1 MMQALFS
8 YGTLQQEQVQLD
20 TFGRRLEGEKAVLS
34 GFKIGQVKITDPTV
48 IASSQKDIHPILIA
62 TGNVEDE
69 VEGTVFLITE
79 AELAHADEYEVDEYQ
94 RISATVVSGQQ
105 CWIYVAN
112 QKAILVESL

>member
-8 YGTLQQEQVQLD
+8 YGTLQQKQVQLD
-20 TFGRRLEGEKAVLS
+20 TFGRRLEGEKAVLC
-34 GFKIGQVKITDPTV
+34 GFKIGQVKITDPAV
-48 IASSQKDIHPILIA
+48 IASSQKDIHPILIT
-62 TGNVEDE
+62 TGDAEDK

-79 AELAHADEYEVDEYQ
+79 AELAHADGYEVDEYQ

-112 QKAILVESL
+112 QKAILVERL

>member
-1 MMQALFS
+1 MIQALFS

-20 TFGRRLEGEKAVLS
+20 TFGRRLEGEKAVLC

-62 TGNVEDE
+62 TGNAEDK

-79 AELAHADEYEVDEYQ
+79 AELAHVDRHEVDDYQ
-94 RISATVVSGQQ
+94 RVSATLSSGKT
-105 CWIYVAN
+105 CWIYSAAPSA
-112 QKAILVESL
+112 QLI

>member
-1 MMQALFS
+1 MIQALFS

-20 TFGRRLEGEKAVLS
+20 TFGRRLEGEKAVLC

-62 TGNVEDE
+62 TGNAEDK

-79 AELAHADEYEVDEYQ
+79 AELAQADEYEVDDYQ
-94 RISATVVSGQQ
+94 RISATLNSGKT
-105 CWIYVAN
+105 CWIYSAAPN
-112 QKAILVESL
+112 AQLI